1 MEELDFSNPNAYF
14 DFKSFINRILSNWYV
29 FLFFVLIGLGIAY
42 YVSVRKLPIY
52 SMTSL
57 ISINEDSNPL
67 FTNSN
72 TSLTFNWGGQSSK
85 TGSTITTLKTRTH
98 NERVVKHLQFY
109 LQYLKQGEYQLED
122 DYGRTPFVINVN
134 ANEEQL
140 QGQLMRIKI
149 LNNSQFEISFSI
161 EDEPKQLKYFNYN
174 TEKFR
179 DTTFEVN
186 TYRDTFEIGKPISSN
201 YFSGTLELTDL
212 PYELSKEYFI
222 TFLDFNQVVKK
233 YQSINV
239 EMDNMSSSVIMLQL
253 VGQNKNKL
261 VDYLNTTTTI
271 LSNTLLQQKNLFA
284 TKTIQFIDS
293 TLTDKASELEA
304 FENEL
309 NAYKQENQ
317 IIDLEGEGLQ
327 LKQRLLVLDEQ
338 QKELNRK
345 IDYLNTLQNYLTNRR
360 TYEDPPAP
368 SIAGIEEGSLVEGVK
383 RIVEL
388 SIERNTYQYSA
399 KPNLPKF
406 KDIDRQIDATKNVL
420 KENIKSSKANIFREI
435 DLIENELRAAERDVK
450 KLPVNQQGLLKIER
464 RFNISQ
470 QTYDLFLAKKNE
482 AKLIK
487 ASNISDIQ
495 IIDEAKDV
503 GEGKVGPNNKL
514 NYVMAV
520 LIGVG
525 IPLTYYFFIVYLDN
539 RINNTKDIEK
549 QTDLP
554 LLAVIGKSSAKTDTV
569 VLDYP
574 KSVISES
581 FRGLRT
587 SLKFFLKNNKEEGC
601 KTVLFTSS
609 VGREGKTFNAINLA
623 SVMALSGKK
632 TIIIGL
638 DLRKPKLHRNFEVD
652 REKGVTNYISAQVG
666 YDDIIQTTPHKNLH
680 IITSGTIPPNPS
692 ELLLDAKM
700 DALIARLKT
709 DYDFIVM
716 DTPPIGL
723 VSDAL
728 NLMKYSDASLYVVK
742 QHFTKKGMLNFI
754 NQKYKKGEVH
764 NVSLIL
770 NYFKAKQKSDYGYG
784 YGYEYGYASYG
795 KGYLKQEK
803 QSVLD
808 RIKNLFS

>member
-14 DFKSFINRILSNWYV
+14 DFKSFLNRILSNWYV
-29 FLFFVLIGLGIAY
+29 FLLFVVIGLGIAY

-52 SMTSL
+52 QMSSL
-57 ISINEDSNPL
+57 ISINEDPNPL

-85 TGSTITTLKTRTH
+85 TGATITTLKTRTH
-98 NERVVKHLQFY
+98 NERVVKNLQFY
-109 LQYLKQGEYQLED
+109 LQYLKQGEYKLED
-122 DYGRTPFVINVN
+122 NYGRTPFTIRVN
-134 ANEEQL
+134 DTEEQL

-149 LNNSQFEISFSI
+149 LNENQFEVSFTI
-161 EDEPKQLKYFNYN
+161 DDEPKTLKYYNYN

-179 DTTFEVN
+179 YSTFDAG
-186 TYRDTFEIGKPISSN
+186 TYRDTFEIGKPVASK
-201 YFSGTLELTDL
+201 YFTGTFNLTDI
-212 PYELSKEYFI
+212 PYDSSEAYFI
-222 TFLDFNQVVKK
+222 RFLDFNDVVKT
-233 YQSINV
+233 YQKINV
-239 EMDNMSSSVIMLQL
+239 ELDNVSSSVITLSL
-253 VGQNKNKL
+253 VGENKNKL
-261 VDYLNTTTTI
+261 VDYLNTTALI
-271 LSNTLLQQKNLFA
+271 LSNTLLEQKNLFA
-284 TKTIQFIDS
+284 TKTIKFIDS
-293 TLTDKASELEA
+293 TLTDKANELEA

-309 NAYKQENQ
+309 NTYKQENK
-317 IIDLEGEGLQ
+317 IIDLEGESLQ
-327 LKQRLLVLDEQ
+327 LKQRLLALDA
-338 QKELNRK
+338 QKKGLSRK
-345 IDYLNTLQNYLTNRR
+345 IDYLNTLENYLISRS

-368 SIAGIEEGSLVEGVK
+368 SIAGIEEGSLVDGVK

-388 SIERNTYQYSA
+388 SIERNTYQYTA

-420 KENIKSSKANIFREI
+420 QENIQSSKANIYREI
-435 DLIENELRAAERDVK
+435 DQIDKDLREAERDVR

-487 ASNISDIQ
+487 ASNVSDIQ

-503 GEGKVGPNNKL
+503 GDGKVGPNNKL

-520 LIGVG
+520 LIGLG
-525 IPLTYYFFIVYLDN
+525 IPLSYYFFVVYLDN

-554 LLAVIGKSSAKTDTV
+554 LIAVIGKSRAKRDTV
-569 VLDYP
+569 VLDHP

-581 FRGLRT
+581 YRGLRT
-587 SLKFFLKNNKEEGC
+587 SLRFLFKNRDKKGC
-601 KTVLFTSS
+601 KTILFTSS
-609 VGREGKTFNAINLA
+609 VGGEGKTFNAINLA

-632 TIIIGL
+632 TIILGL
-638 DLRKPKLHRNFEVD
+638 DLRKPKLHRNFDID
-652 REKGVTNYISAQVG
+652 RESGITNYISGQVS
-666 YDDIIQTTPHKNLH
+666 YKDMIQTTTHENLD

-692 ELLLDAKM
+692 ELLLDDKVDILM
-700 DALIARLKT
+700 DKLKK
-709 DYDFIVM
+709 DYDIIVM

-723 VSDAL
+723 VSDAI
-728 NLMKYSDASLYVVK
+728 NLMKYSDASLYIVK

-764 NVSLIL
+764 NISLIL

-803 QSVLD
+803 LSILD